1 VTVTIDWETLRGQTE
16 NGHTSGGQAG
26 SARTSNGRAGSART
40 GNGQASGGHTGGG
53 QAGSARTSNGH
64 TDSARTGSGQAES
77 GQAGS
82 RQPGGLF
89 TGSGAWA
96 GARLGSGTPLHPGTA
111 RRLAC
116 DAGLLPVVLGTNSEL
131 LDVGRLH
138 RLVTPA
144 IRRALNIRDG
154 GCRFPGCDRPVTWCD
169 AHHLKSWLL
178 GGPTSVDNML
188 LLCRRHHVLVHE
200 HGWSI
205 RLDKH
210 TGIVTATDP
219 GGRPLDIVS
228 HPRNHSP

>member
-1 VTVTIDWETLRGQTE
+1 VTVTIDWDTLRGQASSDHTDG
-16 NGHTSGGQAG
+16 GHTGSDQAD
-26 SARTSNGRAGSART
+26 SART
-40 GNGQASGGHTGGG
+40 GNGHTG
-53 QAGSARTSNGH
+53 
-64 TDSARTGSGQAES
+64 S

-89 TGSGAWA
+89 TSSGAWA
-96 GARLGSGTPLHPGTA
+96 GARLGSGTPLRPGTA

-154 GCRFPGCDRPVTWCD
+154 GCRFPGCDRPVAWCD
-169 AHHLKSWLL
+169 AHHLKSWFL
-178 GGPTSVDNML
+178 GGLTSVDNML

-205 RLDKH
+205 RLDRH

-228 HPRNHSP
+228 HPRAHSP

>member
-1 VTVTIDWETLRGQTE
+1 MCRVAADQAPEAGGSKPQVTVTIDWDTLRGQTE
-16 NGHTSGGQAG
+16 NGHTSSDHTDSGQAG
-26 SARTSNGRAGSART
+26 SARTSG
-40 GNGQASGGHTGGG
+40 
-53 QAGSARTSNGH
+53 
-64 TDSARTGSGQAES
+64 GQAES
-77 GQAGS
+77 GQAG

-89 TGSGAWA
+89 TSSGAWA

-116 DAGLLPVVLGTNSEL
+116 DAGLLPVVLGTASEL

-154 GCRFPGCDRPVTWCD
+154 GCRFPGCDRPVAWCD
-169 AHHLKSWLL
+169 AHHLKSWVL
-178 GGPTSVDNML
+178 GGLTSVDNML

-205 RLDKH
+205 RLDKR

-219 GGRPLDIVS
+219 AGRPLDIVS
-228 HPRNHSP
+228 HPRAHSP